1 MPHNCN
7 PSFRWLCDE
16 SARMHPRS
24 TLLRPRDAGCS
35 PSDYTEPDANG
46 GDVKPLAKAGA
57 GVPIAPFVSV
67 TALALL
73 VLIAVLVRRRAI
85 GFERRPDSNASVR
98 LRS

>member
-1 MPHNCN
+1 MTK
-7 PSFRWLCDE
+7 
-16 SARMHPRS
+16 ARECIPVALFFALV
-24 TLLRPRDAGCS
+24 TPVAPP